1 MAPKGVRVNSV
12 NPGAIKTNIA
22 IKAGFVKNA
31 QEDEKVN
38 NNIVNIVTNK
48 LICYNLLLLNFKFW
62 EAQKEFHPL
71 GRIGTPEEV
80 ATAIGYL
87 ASDKS
92 SFVTGEHLHVDGG
105 RHLI

>member
-1 MAPKGVRVNSV
+1 
-12 NPGAIKTNIA
+12 
-22 IKAGFVKNA
+22 
-31 QEDEKVN
+31 
-38 NNIVNIVTNK
+38 
-48 LICYNLLLLNFKFW
+48 
-62 EAQKEFHPL
+62 L

-105 RHLI
+105 RHLV